1 MQPDPCVLM
10 FPWYVWWTLIVG
22 TFLMTAIGTW
32 LITRRWKE

>member
-10 FPWYVWWTLIVG
+10 CPWYVWWTLIVG
-22 TFLMTAIGTW
+22 TFLITVIGTW